1 MFKLG
6 NSDKIEIKD
15 NHCILPI
22 PLTIAYSI
30 SLGFA
35 GNAKK
40 IYLAG
45 FDGREKDDPY
55 NDATQKII
63 KLFIK
68 KYGLK
73 RLTSITKTNYIFK

>member
-1 MFKLG
+1 MKLG
-6 NSDKIEIKD
+6 PINNIKIND
-15 NHCILPI
+15 NKCILPI

-45 FDGREKDDPY
+45 FDGREKNDPY
-55 NDATQKII
+55 DDNTQKVI

-68 KYGLK
+68 YKNPRKIFSL
-73 RLTSITKTNYIFK
+73 TKTNYLLN